1 MKESA
6 MRRKLILLSLIT
18 LGLASPVGAD
28 TLNMPAPSP
37 AQSDTTDQAT
47 APTMAQPE
55 SSPATA
61 EATTPTST
69 NSDGSYSI
77 RLPGRGMTMEQ
88 VEAKFGPPR
97 EKLPDVGDPPITRW
111 NYDGFS
117 VYFEYQYVIDSVSDR
132 ITQ

>member
-1 MKESA
+1 
-6 MRRKLILLSLIT
+6 MRRKLILLSLVT
-18 LGLASPVGAD
+18 LGLSSPVVAD
-28 TLNMPAPSP
+28 TLNMPAPGP
-37 AQSDTTDQAT
+37 AQSDTTDPAT

-55 SSPATA
+55 SSPATT
-61 EATTPTST
+61 ESTATPS
-69 NSDGSYSI
+69 NVNPDGGGYSI

-132 ITQ
+132 VTQ